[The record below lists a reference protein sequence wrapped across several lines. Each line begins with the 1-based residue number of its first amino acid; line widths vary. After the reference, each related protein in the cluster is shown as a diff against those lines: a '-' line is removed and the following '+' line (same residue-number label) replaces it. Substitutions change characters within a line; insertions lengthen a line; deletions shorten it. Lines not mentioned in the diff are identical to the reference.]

1 MPNAICF
8 ITGNAVFSI
17 DPIAAYLNSES
28 FQQIQSTTWFAS
40 DHTVN
45 FAGNVVFESVVLNK
59 PITTTVNYTN
69 MNENFEN

>member
-1 MPNAICF
+1 MKNVICF

-28 FQQIQSTTWFAS
+28 FQQIQSTTWFAY

-45 FAGNVVFESVVLNK
+45 FAGNVVFESVEQFHHDCGKLHK
-59 PITTTVNYTN
+59 
-69 MNENFEN
+69 FE